1 MKLPRQ
7 FMVTTMLLLMMV
19 FVSLSWAQTWK
30 YPKTRKI
37 EHVDTYFATKVV
49 DPYRWLEDD
58 TSPETTQWVAAQNQ
72 VTTGYLD
79 KIPYREQLKSRMEK
93 IFNYPKYTLPTR
105 RNDSFFFFKNNG
117 LQNQSVLYVQKG
129 LDGKPEQVL
138 DPNTF
143 SADGTSRLG
152 GFSISKDGKYIVYGV
167 SQGGSDWQQY
177 RILDVTTRQN
187 LPDTLDWIKAS
198 AIAWFKNGFFYS
210 RYPTPEKGKELSSKN
225 ENHQV
230 FYHRLGT
237 PQSADQLAYED
248 KANPQ
253 RFHFAGVTEDER
265 YALLS
270 ISDRGKGKTG
280 NAVHYIDF
288 TSKEHKLLPI
298 IAEPGDFDFNFI
310 DTIGDKFLFSTN
322 YKAPNNRLI
331 LIDPK
336 NPDEKNWQEFL
347 AEKSEPLDSVT
358 SSGGKLFLTYLKDV
372 TSRVYV
378 YNFAGKLEN
387 EVSLPGLGTVAGFN
401 GFKDDPFVFFTYTS
415 FNSPPSIFRYEIAN
429 QKSSLFRA
437 PEIDFKPSDYEVKQ
451 VFYPSKDGTKVPMF
465 IVHKKGIKLDGSNPT
480 LLYGYGGFNVNVQ
493 PNFDPLLIT
502 LYEQGFVY
510 AVANLRGGN
519 EYGEKWHNS
528 GMLLNKQNVF
538 DDFISAGEYLIK
550 EKYTSSNKLA
560 IQGRSNGGLLIG
572 AVINQRPDLFKVAI
586 PQVGVM
592 DMLRFQRFT
601 IGWNW
606 IAEYG
611 SSERNEA
618 EFQNLYRYSPLHNI
632 KPGANYPATLITTA
646 DHDDRVVPAHS
657 FKYAATLQEKYQGE
671 NPVLIRIY
679 TNSGH
684 GASSTKKRIE
694 EFSDVY
700 SFMFYNLGVTPRY

>member
-1 MKLPRQ
+1 MKIPRQ
-7 FMVTTMLLLMMV
+7 FMVTTLLLLMIV

-30 YPKTRKI
+30 YPTTRKI
-37 EHVDTYFATKVV
+37 EHVDTYFTTKVV

-58 TSPETTQWVAAQNQ
+58 NSAETAQWVAAQNQ
-72 VTTGYLD
+72 VTFGYLD
-79 KIPYREQLKSRMEK
+79 KIPYRQQLKSRMEK
-93 IFNYPKYTLPTR
+93 IFNYPKYTQPIR
-105 RNDSFFFFKNNG
+105 RNDNFFFFKNNG

-129 LDGKPEQVL
+129 LDGKPEQL
-138 DPNTF
+138 IDPNTF

-152 GFSISKDGKYIVYGV
+152 AFSVSKDGKYIVYGT

-177 RILDVTTRQN
+177 RIMEVATRQI
-187 LPDTLDWIKAS
+187 LPDTLEWVKVS
-198 AIAWFKNGFFYS
+198 AIAWYRNGFFYS

-230 FYHRLGT
+230 FYHRIGT

-248 KANPQ
+248 KVNLQ
-253 RFHFAGVTEDER
+253 RFHFAGVTEDEH
-265 YALLS
+265 YLLLS
-270 ISDRGKGKTG
+270 ISDRGKGKNG
-280 NAVHYIDF
+280 NAFYYADV
-288 TSKEHKLLPI
+288 TKEHKLRPI
-298 IAEPGDFDFNFI
+298 IAEPGDFEFNFV
-310 DTIGDKFLFSTN
+310 DTVGDKFLFSTN
-322 YKAPNNRLI
+322 HKAPNNRLI
-331 LIDPK
+331 LIDPQ

-347 AEKSEPLDSVT
+347 AEKPEPMDSVT
-358 SSGGKLFLTYLKDV
+358 SSGGKLFITYLKDV
-372 TSRVYV
+372 ASRVYV
-378 YNFAGKLEN
+378 YNFAGKLET
-387 EVSLPGLGTVAGFN
+387 EVPLPGLGTVGGFAGF
-401 GFKDDPFVFFTYTS
+401 KQDPFVFFTYTS
-415 FNSPPSIFRYEIAN
+415 FNSPPSIFRYDIAS
-429 QKSSLFRA
+429 QKVSLFRA
-437 PEIDFKPSDYEVKQ
+437 PEIDFNPNDYETKQ
-451 VFYPSKDGTKVPMF
+451 IFYPSKDGTKIPMF
-465 IVHKKGIKLDGSNPT
+465 IVHKKGIKLDGTNPT
-480 LLYGYGGFNVNVQ
+480 LLSGYGGFTISVQ
-493 PNFDPLLIT
+493 PAFDPLLIT

-519 EYGEKWHNS
+519 EYGEKWHNA

-560 IQGRSNGGLLIG
+560 IQGRSNGGLLVG

-606 IAEYG
+606 ISEYG

-632 KPGANYPATLITTA
+632 KSGVNYPATLITTA

-657 FKYAATLQEKYQGE
+657 FKYAATLQEKYQGN
-671 NPVLIRIY
+671 NPVLIRID

-694 EFSDVY
+694 EFTDVY